1 MLDVKK
7 TILADGIPFLYA
19 AAQVMVDG
27 RRYYVVSSENPG
39 GKALLIDAET
49 EECFLLPDG
58 PGGVMTFIQ
67 APGESAMLSIEEFY
81 PVFNSAS
88 AKIIKTELHR
98 QGGSIKVKKLVLAEV
113 PYVHR
118 ISLLREADGLY
129 LAAGI
134 LCRQKACSDDWSTP
148 GSLKIGKY
156 DPNAWHI
163 ELETVQDGIFKHHA
177 MQVKPGAD
185 GYDELYFGG
194 TEGCFRTVRQNGQW
208 VTEQLLDIP
217 TSDIEF
223 WDLDGDGRE
232 ELAVIEGFHGN
243 NVAVFK
249 EEMGSYVR
257 ALDLPAAFGHVLWAG
272 PILGRPAL
280 IVGSRAERKALTLYR
295 LQAGDDGKLFVE
307 QQAELDQGQAP
318 AQITVL
324 EDGRTLLTTNHDVGE
339 LAKYTLSCKDSPAD
353 ATKGDS

>member
-1 MLDVKK
+1 MCICANKVPGIRAAVCHDPYSAERSRKSNNAQIMCMGERVIGAELAKTLVDTWLSCEFAGWRQCPQGSRDQPSGTRTHPECRGTVRQYQMHPYEVKNLMLDVKK

-98 QGGSIKVKKLVLAEV
+98 QGGSIKVKKHVLAEV

-163 ELETVQDGIFKHHA
+163 ELRNCAGRGFSNTMLCRSSRVQ
-177 MQVKPGAD
+177 MVMTNCT
-185 GYDELYFGG
+185 L
-194 TEGCFRTVRQNGQW
+194 V
-208 VTEQLLDIP
+208 EQKAA
-217 TSDIEF
+217 SVQY
-223 WDLDGDGRE
+223 G
-232 ELAVIEGFHGN
+232 
-243 NVAVFK
+243 K
-249 EEMGSYVR
+249 MGS
-257 ALDLPAAFGHVLWAG
+257 
-272 PILGRPAL
+272 
-280 IVGSRAERKALTLYR
+280 GSRS
-295 LQAGDDGKLFVE
+295 
-307 QQAELDQGQAP
+307 
-318 AQITVL
+318 
-324 EDGRTLLTTNHDVGE
+324 N
-339 LAKYTLSCKDSPAD
+339 
-353 ATKGDS
+353 